1 MKTNKQRYLA
11 GWVKNKIN
19 YPVIKKKT
27 YFKYKFQKL
36 KLKLNN

>member
-19 YPVIKKKT
+19 YPVIKT
-27 YFKYKFQKL
+27 IYFKYKFQKL
-36 KLKLNN
+36 ILKLNN

>member
-19 YPVIKKKT
+19 YPVIKKKLILSIN
-27 YFKYKFQKL
+27 FK
-36 KLKLNN
+36 N